1 MTNEQILDQ
10 QWGRAASL
18 FVASPTGDGIDLS
31 DLHFRFRVSNADQET
46 PNTMVVRI
54 YNLSPDTVRS
64 ITGRTPVEF
73 TRVILQAGY
82 HGTSVGVIF
91 DGTIKQ
97 FRRGRENSVDTY
109 LDILAASSDI
119 EYNFGVCNQTLAA
132 GSTPAQR
139 IAAIASQMGL
149 GVNAPGPYTGGVL
162 PRGKVLW
169 GMGRALMRCEAN
181 SQNASWSIQDGM
193 AQVVPLAGYLP
204 GEAVVLSA
212 ASGLIGIPEQ
222 TEQGVRARCLL
233 NPKLR
238 IGGLVQID
246 NASISQISQADLKAS
261 GFPVSSLPVGQLP
274 YDRYA
279 GLQLPA
285 DIAADGLYRLYVAEF
300 EGDTRGPAW
309 YTDIIGLALDPSS
322 NQVMA
327 E

>member
-18 FVASPTGDGIDLS
+18 LVAGPSGEGIDLS
-31 DLHFRFRVSNADQET
+31 DLHFKFRVSNADQES
-46 PNTMVVRI
+46 PNTMSVRI
-54 YNLSPDTVRS
+54 YNLSPDTVRR

-82 HGTSVGVIF
+82 VGTSVGVLF

-97 FRRGRENSVDTY
+97 FRKGRENAVDTF
-109 LDILAASSDI
+109 LDILAASGDT
-119 EYNFGVCNQTLAA
+119 EYNWGVCNQTLAA
-132 GSTPAQR
+132 GSTPEQR
-139 IAAIASQMGL
+139 IAAIAGQMGL
-149 GVNAPGPYTGGVL
+149 GVASAGPYTGGVL

-169 GMGRALMRCEAN
+169 GMGRALMRCEAR
-181 SQNASWSIQDGM
+181 SQGATWSIQDGK
-193 AQVVPLAGYLP
+193 AQVLPLAGYLP

-212 ASGLIGIPEQ
+212 ASGLIGVPEQ

-246 NASISQISQADLKAS
+246 NASITQISQADLRAS
-261 GFPVSSLPVGQLP
+261 GFPVSNLPVGQVP
-274 YDRYA
+274 FDRYA

-285 DIAADGLYRLYVAEF
+285 DIAADGIYRLYVAEF

-309 YTDIIGLALDPSS
+309 YADIIGLAVDPSS
-322 NQVMA
+322 NKVLA

>member
-10 QWGRAASL
+10 QWGRTSSL
-18 FVASPTGDGIDLS
+18 FVANSTDEAIDLS
-31 DLHFRFRVSNADQET
+31 DLHFQFQVKNADQES
-46 PNTMVVRI
+46 PNTATIRVF
-54 YNLSPDTVRS
+54 NLSPDTVRR

-82 HGTSVGVIF
+82 QGTSTGVIF

-97 FRRGRENSVDTY
+97 FRKGRLNAVDTF
-109 LDILAASSDI
+109 LDILAAAGDI
-119 EYNFGVCNQTLAA
+119 EYNFGVCNKTLAA
-132 GSTPAQR
+132 GSTPDQR
-139 IAAIASQMGL
+139 IAAIAGQMGL
-149 GVNAPGPYTGGVL
+149 GVVNSGPYTGGIL

-169 GMGRALMRCEAN
+169 GMGRALMRCEA
-181 SQNASWSIQDGM
+181 ATRGATWSIQDGK
-193 AQVVPLAGYLP
+193 AQVTPLDGYLP

-246 NASISQISQADLKAS
+246 NESITKISQADLRAS
-261 GFPVSSLPVGQLP
+261 GFPVSGLPVGQVP
-274 YDRYA
+274 FDRYA

-285 DIAADGLYRLYVAEF
+285 DIAADGIYRLYVAEF
-300 EGDTRGPAW
+300 TGDTRGVEW
-309 YTDIIGLALDPSS
+309 YADIIGLAVDPSS
-322 NQVMA
+322 SKVIA